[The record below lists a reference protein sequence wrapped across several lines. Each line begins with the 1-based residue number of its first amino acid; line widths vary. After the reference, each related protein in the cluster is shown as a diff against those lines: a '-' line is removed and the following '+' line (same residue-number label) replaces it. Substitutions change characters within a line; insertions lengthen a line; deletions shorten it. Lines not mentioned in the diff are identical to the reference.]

1 MSTDDNI
8 FGLKYNAIKLKFND
22 LNLDE
27 LRTICREN
35 EITGFSALNK
45 QALIELIYVEYDTN
59 YNNLRLFNYNELI
72 EKCKKHKLI
81 MDTSSH
87 ISKDLLIHIIIS
99 LLYIK
104 NKLIK
109 HSIIKEL
116 KPSVIESIVKQFVKD
131 IADKKAKK
139 DVKSTPLNDYLS
151 TQFTIPDK
159 TVVKPRHNKQVIGG
173 FLHSTL
179 ISNELAIFL
188 DKPIG
193 TLMAR
198 TEVTRDINAY
208 IRTNKLQDKVD
219 GRTINADV
227 KLSTLLKLKCGEE
240 LTYFNLQRF
249 LSQHFMS
256 KNVEKEK
263 EAVPVPAVPVP
274 AVPVPA
280 VPVPAV
286 PVPAVPV
293 PAVPVPAVPAV
304 PVEPIIDV
312 ELTQKRRP
320 LPTSV
325 RDCVWNHYIG
335 EDINKHRCLCCKK
348 VVINNRQFQV
358 GHVISVKDGGTDEI
372 NNLRPIC
379 APCNHSMGTKNMI
392 EFVKTYGY
400 YIG

>member
-1 MSTDDNI
+1 
-8 FGLKYNAIKLKFND
+8 
-22 LNLDE
+22 
-27 LRTICREN
+27 
-35 EITGFSALNK
+35 
-45 QALIELIYVEYDTN
+45 
-59 YNNLRLFNYNELI
+59 
-72 EKCKKHKLI
+72 
-81 MDTSSH
+81 
-87 ISKDLLIHIIIS
+87 

-116 KPSVIESIVKQFVKD
+116 KTSVIESILKQIVKD
-131 IADKKAKK
+131 IADKKSKKEQPQKK
-139 DVKSTPLNDYLS
+139 DIKSTPLNDYLS

-159 TVVKPRHNKQVIGG
+159 TVVKPRQNKQVIGG
-173 FLHSTL
+173 FLHPTL

-249 LSQHFMS
+249 LSQHFIS

-263 EAVPVPAVPVP
+263 EVVPVPAVPVP

-280 VPVPAV
+280 VP
-286 PVPAVPV
+286 
-293 PAVPVPAVPAV
+293 
-304 PVEPIIDV
+304 EPIIDV
-312 ELTQKRRP
+312 EPTQRRRP

-358 GHVISVKDGGTDEI
+358 GHVISVRDGGTDEI

>member
-8 FGLKYNAIKLKFND
+8 FGLKYDAIKLKFND

-81 MDTSSH
+81 VDTSSH

-99 LLYIK
+99 LLNIK

-159 TVVKPRHNKQVIGG
+159 TVVKPRQNKQVIGG

-198 TEVTRDINAY
+198 TEVTRD
-208 IRTNKLQDKVD
+208 
-219 GRTINADV
+219 INADV

-263 EAVPVPAVPVP
+263 EAVPVPVPVPVP

-280 VPVPAV
+280 VPV
-286 PVPAVPV
+286 
-293 PAVPVPAVPAV
+293 
-304 PVEPIIDV
+304 EPIIDV
-312 ELTQKRRP
+312 EPTQRRRP

-335 EDINKHRCLCCKK
+335 EDMSK
-348 VVINNRQFQV
+348 V
-358 GHVISVKDGGTDEI
+358 GD
-372 NNLRPIC
+372 
-379 APCNHSMGTKNMI
+379 TKP
-392 EFVKTYGY
+392 
-400 YIG
+400 